1 VVQISMKPVS
11 KGGPEDILRSL
22 FAHALSAA
30 DPMSCVPSNL
40 PELPEQGRV
49 VVVGAGK
56 ASASMAKAAEDEARA
71 QNWLERVEGIV
82 VTRYGHGVA
91 CERIEIIE
99 ASHPVQDA
107 AGEAAA
113 RRILDLARGLNAED
127 TLICLVS
134 GGGSALLALPA
145 DGISSAEKALIN
157 RALLRSGAPID
168 EINCVRKHISAIK
181 GGRLAAAAAPARVLT
196 LMISDVPHDDPSVI
210 ASGPTVADP
219 TTAADALA
227 ILLRYEIEV
236 PGSVRVL
243 LTDPGSE
250 TPKPGDAVF
259 GNVENVI
266 VSKPANMLS
275 AVAAQAEA
283 LGLAV
288 VSLGANLEGEA
299 RECGYE
305 HAALAVRL
313 KRERN
318 KSDFPLVILSG
329 GETTVT
335 VQGDGRGGR
344 NAEYALGLAVV
355 LEGAGGI
362 YAMAC
367 DTDGIDGSE
376 ENAGVLV
383 TPDTLDRILKAEVSV
398 QATLDSND
406 SYNLFESIG
415 DLVVTGP
422 TRTNVNDFRAILII

>member
-1 VVQISMKPVS
+1 MKPVS
-11 KGGPEDILRSL
+11 KDGPEDILRSL
-22 FAHALSAA
+22 FAHALAVA

-40 PELPEQGRV
+40 PELPERGRV

-56 ASASMAKAAEDEARA
+56 ASASMAKAAEEEARA

-113 RRILDLARGLNAED
+113 RRILDLARELNVED

-145 DGISSAEKALIN
+145 GGISSAEKATIN

-168 EINCVRKHISAIK
+168 EVNCVRKHISAIK
-181 GGRLAAAAAPARVLT
+181 GGRLAAAAAPARVVSLI
-196 LMISDVPHDDPSVI
+196 ISDVPHDDPSVI

-219 TTAADALA
+219 TTGADALA

-250 TPKPGDAVF
+250 TPKADDVVF

-266 VSKPANMLS
+266 VSKPAHMLS
-275 AVAAQAEA
+275 AVAVRAEA
-283 LGLAV
+283 LGLTV
-288 VSLGANLEGEA
+288 VSLGADLEGEA
-299 RECGYE
+299 RECGRE
-305 HAALAVRL
+305 HAALAMRL
-313 KRERN
+313 KREREN
-318 KSDFPLVILSG
+318 DFPLVILSG

-335 VQGDGRGGR
+335 VRGNGRGGR
-344 NAEYALGLAVV
+344 NAEYALGLAVA

-367 DTDGIDGSE
+367 DTDGIDGVE
-376 ENAGVLV
+376 ENAGVFV
-383 TPDTLDRILKAEVSV
+383 TPDTLDRVLKAEMSV
-398 QATLDSND
+398 QVALHTND
-406 SYNLFESIG
+406 AYSLFESIG
-415 DLVVTGP
+415 DLVITGP